1 MSDFTVIH
9 NSRSHSTW
17 RQKSWK
23 LYLPIWLLA
32 NGMIW
37 SGALLYLKKTPPTY
51 SSEWKIILPGAKSST
66 NITLPGI
73 GEASS
78 SSDSPYSSQSSDP
91 RQNYKYLAET
101 NEVLQAA
108 ANHLNM
114 SVEKFGK
121 PQIKILDNTNL
132 MQFEIKG
139 DTPEQSQ
146 KKALALNKAL
156 EEKLDQ
162 LRKEEIIQQNR
173 RLQAVLSGAEQKLQV
188 AQKRLSNYKAQSGL
202 SATEQLRDVSVNLEG
217 LRRQRAETLAQL
229 EQVTARFRQLSAS
242 LGLSSQEAV
251 DALVLQS
258 NPSCQQ
264 YLAQYSKVSAEL
276 ASLSAKYLPTH
287 PAVITKQMEKD
298 ATSTALIQ
306 KAQSLLG
313 RPVSQATIEQ
323 LTLSSGGSSSS
334 SSSERAVLF
343 QELISFQGQQKGF
356 QAQAQEL
363 GKQTAELESRLTN
376 LSQKESQLDSLQR
389 NVRIGEAVFSSTLTR
404 LDLSNSNISA
414 SYPSMSVLSKPSLPE
429 EPSSPK
435 RKFVLLGTSL
445 GSFFLTTGI
454 VSLGLVSS
462 KSRKVKSDV

>member
-1 MSDFTVIH
+1 MSDFTVIR

-17 RQKSWK
+17 MQKSWK
-23 LYLPIWLLA
+23 LYFPIWLLA

-37 SGALLYLKKTPPTY
+37 SGALLYLKKTPPIY

-66 NITLPGI
+66 NINLPGI

-78 SSDSPYSSQSSDP
+78 FSDSPYSIQSSDP

-108 ANHLNM
+108 ANHLNL

-146 KKALALNKAL
+146 KKALALNRAL

-162 LRKEEIIQQNR
+162 LRKEEITQQSR
-173 RLQAVLSGAEQKLQV
+173 RLQGVLSGAEQKLQV

-202 SATEQLRDVSVNLEG
+202 SATEQLRDVSVNIEG
-217 LRRQRAETLAQL
+217 LRRQQSETLAQL
-229 EQVTARFRQLSAS
+229 EQVSARFRQLSAS
-242 LGLSSQEAV
+242 LGLSPQEAV

-258 NPSCQQ
+258 NPLSQQ
-264 YLAQYSKVSAEL
+264 YLAQYSKASTEL
-276 ASLSAKYLPTH
+276 ANLSAKYLPTH
-287 PAVITKQMEKD
+287 PAIITKQMEKD

-323 LTLSSGGSSSS
+323 LTLSSSLSS

-343 QELISFQGQQKGF
+343 QELILLQGQQKGL
-356 QAQAQEL
+356 QAQAHEL
-363 GKQTAELESRLTN
+363 GKQTTELESRLAN

-429 EPSSPK
+429 ESSSPK
-435 RKFVLLGTSL
+435 TIFVLLGTSL

-454 VSLGLVSS
+454 VSLWFISD
-462 KSRKVKSDV
+462 KSRKAKSDV

>member
-17 RQKSWK
+17 MQKSWK

-32 NGMIW
+32 NVIIW
-37 SGALLYLKKTPPTY
+37 SGALLYLKKTLPIY
-51 SSEWKIILPGAKSST
+51 SSEWKIILPGTKSST
-66 NITLPGI
+66 NIILPGI

-108 ANHLNM
+108 ANDLNM

-139 DTPEQSQ
+139 DTPEQSH
-146 KKALALNKAL
+146 KKALALNRAL
-156 EEKLDQ
+156 EEKLDR
-162 LRKEEIIQQNR
+162 LRKEEITQQNR
-173 RLQAVLSGAEQKLQV
+173 RLQTVVSGAEQKLQV
-188 AQKRLSNYKAQSGL
+188 AQRRLSKYKAQSGL
-202 SATEQLRDVSVNLEG
+202 NATEQLRDVSVNLEG
-217 LRRQRAETLAQL
+217 LRRQQSETLAQL
-229 EQVTARFRQLSAS
+229 EQVSARFRQLSAT

-264 YLAQYSKVSAEL
+264 YLAQYSKASTEL

-313 RPVSQATIEQ
+313 RPISQATIEQ
-323 LTLSSGGSSSS
+323 LTLSGGNSSS
-334 SSSERAVLF
+334 SSSERAALF
-343 QELISFQGQQKGF
+343 QELISLQGQQKGF
-356 QAQAQEL
+356 QAQAHEL
-363 GKQTAELESRLTN
+363 GKQTTELESRLAN

-414 SYPSMSVLSKPSLPE
+414 AYPPMSVFSNPNLPE

-435 RKFVLLGTSL
+435 RKFVLLGTFL

-454 VSLGLVSS
+454 GSLWFVSS
-462 KSRKVKSDV
+462 NSRKVKSEV